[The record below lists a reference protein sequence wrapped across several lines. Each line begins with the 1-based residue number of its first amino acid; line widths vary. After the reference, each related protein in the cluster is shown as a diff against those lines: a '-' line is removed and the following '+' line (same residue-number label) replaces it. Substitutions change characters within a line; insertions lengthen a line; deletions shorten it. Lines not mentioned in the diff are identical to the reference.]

1 MATEEQVRGSLDGI
15 LIPGAMRSLVRM
27 NLVRDVA
34 MSDHKVKVSLASTAL
49 YSGTQEWVRGKV
61 EETLKGLP
69 GVKEVE
75 TEFLDAKPS
84 ELNAVKK
91 VVAVM
96 SGKGG
101 VGKSLVTSLLALSLT
116 RQGLDIGILDG
127 DITGPSIPK
136 MFGMTVRPTGSDSGI
151 LPVSTKTGIEL
162 ISMNLFLPHE
172 DDAVIWRG
180 PLIGRA
186 ITQFWEEVLWGR
198 LDYLIVDLPPGT
210 ADAPLTVLQSL
221 PVSGVVIVF
230 SPQELAA
237 MVVRKALQ
245 MCRDMSIPIIGVV
258 ENMSYLVLPESG
270 KRMEVF
276 GKSRAGDMARAA
288 QAPLL
293 AQLPIDPELARLCD
307 DGELELYNS
316 TLVTEMGQAFV
327 KAASER
333 GRKEPKPLLATKP
346 GAHGQ

>member
-15 LIPGAMRSLVRM
+15 LIPGVMRSLVRM
-27 NLVRDVA
+27 NLIREVA
-34 MSDHKVKVSLASTAL
+34 ASDHKVKVSLASTAL
-49 YSGTQEWVRGKV
+49 YTGAQEWVRGKV

-84 ELNAVKK
+84 ELNAVKS

-101 VGKSLVTSLLALSLT
+101 VGKSLVTSLLALSLA
-116 RQGLDIGILDG
+116 RQGLEAGILDG
-127 DITGPSIPK
+127 DITGPSIPR
-136 MFGMTVRPTGSDSGI
+136 MFGLTERPTGSDSGI
-151 LPVSTKTGIEL
+151 MPVTTKTGIEI

-186 ITQFWEEVLWGR
+186 ITQFWEETLWGK

-245 MCRDMSIPIIGVV
+245 MCRDMGIPIIGVV
-258 ENMSYLVLPESG
+258 ENMSYLTLPDSG
-270 KRMEVF
+270 KRLEVF
-276 GKSRAGDMARAA
+276 GKSRAQDMARAA

-307 DGELELYNS
+307 DGELELYSS
-316 TLVTEMGQAFV
+316 TLVADLGQAFV
-327 KAASER
+327 SAAAQR
-333 GRKEPKPLLATKP
+333 GRKEPKPSSAP
-346 GAHGQ
+346 GAGAKGK

>member
-15 LIPGAMRSLVRM
+15 LVPGAMRSLSKM
-27 NLVRDVA
+27 NLVRGVEA
-34 MSDHKVKVSLASTAL
+34 SDHKVTVSLASTAL
-49 YSGTQEWVRGKV
+49 WDGALEWVKNKV
-61 EETLKGLP
+61 EETVKGLP
-69 GVKEVE
+69 GVSEVE
-75 TEFLDAKPS
+75 TRFMGARPP
-84 ELNAVKK
+84 ELNEVKN

-101 VGKSLVTSLLALSLT
+101 VGKSLVSSLLALSLT
-116 RQGLDIGILDG
+116 RQDMGAGILDG
-127 DITGPSIPK
+127 DITGPSIPR

-151 LPVSTKTGIEL
+151 MPVSTKTGIEV

-180 PLIGRA
+180 PLIGKA
-186 ITQFWEEVLWGR
+186 ITQFWEETLWGK

-245 MCRDMSIPIIGVV
+245 MCRDMNIPIIGVV

-270 KRMEVF
+270 KRLEVF
-276 GKSRAGDMARAA
+276 GKSRAEEMAKAA
-288 QAPLL
+288 GAPLL
-293 AQLPIDPELARLCD
+293 AQVPIDPELARLCD
-307 DGELELYNS
+307 EGKLEQYGS
-316 TLVTEMGQAFV
+316 PLVADMGKAFV

-333 GRKEPKPLLATKP
+333 GRKDPKPLMPGTK
-346 GAHGQ
+346 GK

>member
-15 LIPGAMRSLVRM
+15 LVPGSMRSLTRM
-27 NLVRDVA
+27 NLVRGVV

-49 YSGTQEWVRGKV
+49 YDGALEWVKSKV
-61 EETLKGLP
+61 EEAIKELP
-69 GVKEVE
+69 DVKEVE
-75 TEFLDAKPS
+75 TEFVEAKPS
-84 ELNAVKK
+84 EVNEVKH

-101 VGKSLVTSLLALSLT
+101 VGKSLVSSLLALSLA
-116 RQGLDIGILDG
+116 RQDLDAGILDG

-136 MFGMTVRPTGSDSGI
+136 MFGMTARPTGSDSGI
-151 LPVSTKTGIEL
+151 MPVSTKTGIEM
-162 ISMNLFLPHE
+162 ISINLFLPHE

-180 PLIGRA
+180 PLIGKA
-186 ITQFWEEVLWGR
+186 ITQFWEEVLWGK

-237 MVVRKALQ
+237 MVVRKAVQ
-245 MCRDMSIPIIGVV
+245 MCQQMSIPIIGVV
-258 ENMSYLVLPESG
+258 ENMSYLVLPDSG
-270 KRMEVF
+270 KRLEVF
-276 GKSRAGDMARAA
+276 GKSRAEDMAKAA

-316 TLVTEMGQAFV
+316 ALIADLGRAFV
-327 KAASER
+327 EAASTR
-333 GRKEPKPLLATKP
+333 GRQAPSAPPP
-346 GAHGQ
+346 GAKGK

>member
-15 LIPGAMRSLVRM
+15 LVPGSMRSLTRM
-27 NLVRDVA
+27 NLVRGVV

-49 YSGTQEWVRGKV
+49 YDGALEWVKSKV
-61 EETLKGLP
+61 EETLKELP
-69 GVKEVE
+69 DVKEVE
-75 TEFLDAKPS
+75 TEFVEAKPS
-84 ELNAVKK
+84 EVNEVKH

-101 VGKSLVTSLLALSLT
+101 VGKSVVSSLLALSLA
-116 RQGLDIGILDG
+116 RQDLDAGILDG

-136 MFGMTVRPTGSDSGI
+136 MFGMTARPTGSDSGI
-151 LPVSTKTGIEL
+151 MPVSTKTGIEM
-162 ISMNLFLPHE
+162 ISINLFLPHE

-180 PLIGRA
+180 PLIGKA
-186 ITQFWEEVLWGR
+186 ITQFWEEVLWGK

-237 MVVRKALQ
+237 MVVRKAVQ
-245 MCRDMSIPIIGVV
+245 MCQQMSIPIIGVV
-258 ENMSYLVLPESG
+258 ENMSYLVLPDSG
-270 KRMEVF
+270 KRLEVF
-276 GKSRAGDMARAA
+276 GKSRAEDMAKAA

-307 DGELELYNS
+307 DGDLEIYNS
-316 TLVTEMGQAFV
+316 SLVTDLGKAFV

-333 GRKEPKPLLATKP
+333 GKQEPKVPRS
-346 GAHGQ
+346 GAKGK